1 MNNIGES
8 GISKEALDEGRR
20 KTWLLLVMIFENSDF
35 KIHNIGFKFR
45 E

>member
-8 GISKEALDEGRR
+8 GISREALGEGRR
-20 KTWLLLVMIFENSDF
+20 KTWLFLVIFENSDL
-35 KIHNIGFKFR
+35 KINNIGFKFR

>member
-8 GISKEALDEGRR
+8 DISREALDEGSR
-20 KTWLLLVMIFENSDF
+20 KTWLLLVSFENSDL
-35 KIHNIGFKFR
+35 KINNIGFKFR

>member
-8 GISKEALDEGRR
+8 GISREALDEGRR
-20 KTWLLLVMIFENSDF
+20 KTWLLLVIFENSDL
-35 KIHNIGFKFR
+35 KIKNIGFKFS

>member
-8 GISKEALDEGRR
+8 GISKEALDEGSR
-20 KTWLLLVMIFENSDF
+20 KTWLLLVIFENSDL
-35 KIHNIGFKFR
+35 KINNIGFKFR